1 MTVDWTSLLQ
11 FLRFPLRKALRFPP
25 GEALRRRFQNPLT
38 PSITE
43 GVLPLA
49 PFLTWRHRFL
59 QRRSRVLSAVVLF
72 LVVGIS
78 ALNVAIVIPMM
89 NASGDPKL
97 AFGPQQWADYLQVM
111 TVEVAAVS
119 VCVMLPYM
127 RYFRQRPDLVMLLL
141 AWGLMLLPQMMV
153 AFRGEAL
160 FDADVWI
167 LFYAIQALLVPVHW
181 RLHLLS
187 QTVVIG
193 FFGSAFALGLRDP
206 DVLVQAGYFIGL
218 VYGLIICTIADLGVF
233 LYEGQLRREF
243 ELRQQLQVFTHAVS
257 HDLRNPVLGLAMVLK
272 SLANPAGETVP
283 LPRPVLE
290 QMIASSDR
298 QLQFIDSLLEVHST
312 ELHGL
317 ALHRQPMA
325 LRDLVESVLA
335 DFQPFFAQHRAS
347 VQVNLP
353 LDLPPVDIDPLQVRR
368 VYENLLSN
376 ALSYNPAGL
385 TLTLGAAVIQ
395 PVPERRGDVLNP
407 QWLRCT
413 VHNDGAE
420 MTAEQCDRIFDL
432 YTRGPNRRQTLSLGL
447 GLYICRQIVTA
458 HGGTIGVVSPPVR
471 GSRFGLRCPGLSPS
485 LDPVPVYRGL

>member
-1 MTVDWTSLLQ
+1 MTVDWKSLL
-11 FLRFPLRKALRFPP
+11 KSMHFPP
-25 GEALRRRFQNPLT
+25 GEALQSRVQNPLAPAT
-38 PSITE
+38 GE
-43 GVLPLA
+43 GVLALT
-49 PFLTWRHRFL
+49 PFLAWRYRFL
-59 QRRSRVLSAVVLF
+59 QRRSQVLSVVVLC
-72 LVVGIS
+72 LLVGIT
-78 ALNVAIVIPMM
+78 ALNIIVFIPMM

-97 AFGPQQWADYLQVM
+97 AFGPQQWADYLQVAM
-111 TVEVAAVS
+111 VEIAAVS
-119 VCVMLPYM
+119 VCVVLPYV
-127 RYFRQRPDLVMLLL
+127 RYFRQRAALVMLLL
-141 AWGLMLLPQMMV
+141 AWGLMLLPQAVV

-187 QTVVIG
+187 QAVVIG
-193 FFGSAFALGLRDP
+193 FFGSAFLLGLRDP
-206 DVLVQAGYFIGL
+206 DVVVQAGYFIGFI
-218 VYGLIICTIADLGVF
+218 YGLIICVIADLGVF

-257 HDLRNPVLGLAMVLK
+257 HDLRNPVLGLTMVLK
-272 SLANPAGETVP
+272 SLAKTVRDTVP

-298 QLQFIDSLLEVHST
+298 QIQFIDSLLEVHST

-317 ALHRQPMA
+317 VLHRQPMA

-335 DFQPFFAQHRAS
+335 DFQPFFEQHQATL
-347 VQVNLP
+347 QVNLP
-353 LDLPPVDIDPLQVRR
+353 PDLPPVDIDPFQVRR

-395 PVPERRGDVLNP
+395 PRPGRQGTPTAESGV
-407 QWLRCT
+407 RCT

-447 GLYICRQIVTA
+447 GLYICHQIVTT
-458 HGGTIGVVSPPVR
+458 HGGTVGVVSPPGQGVTFWFTLPR
-471 GSRFGLRCPGLSPS
+471 AQPEP
-485 LDPVPVYRGL
+485 